1 MMSKQ
6 FVGFSDDDIY
16 KITRQ
21 TNGKDTAKN
30 LSRPHQKPVRLG
42 ETKPPAPKSVP
53 PKEHVQTNAA
63 DSSTA
68 TSCVDSSI
76 YPNYPIQQ
84 AVAFKPL
91 PTMMNAP
98 EDESILILPKK
109 PPTGSSEGANVFLV
123 SNISI
128 LEGMSA
134 STPMAKAMPDSTN
147 TPFRGMSL
155 KDFEQQRKLMQE
167 QNRQKRDM
175 LQKVIEQHT
184 QKTAAEANK
193 LQEIKSELGKLD
205 SELATDVAIL
215 RKQIDAA
222 SLHFSNVEKNYLNIE
237 NLFLKAKVELHQAL
251 ERKELLTEHLCT
263 IISHNEERKAKRL
276 SELMD
281 KVGLSLN
288 GDYDDSSIN
297 SDESSSKVSSA
308 GETSQK

>member
-1 MMSKQ
+1 MSKQ

-21 TNGKDTAKN
+21 TNGKDAAKN

-42 ETKPPAPKSVP
+42 EKKPPAVKSVP
-53 PKEHVQTNAA
+53 PKEHVQTSVA

-76 YPNYPIQQ
+76 YPNHPIQQ

-109 PPTGSSEGANVFLV
+109 PLTTGSSAGAHVHMV
-123 SNISI
+123 SDNSI
-128 LEGMSA
+128 LDGMSA
-134 STPMAKAMPDSTN
+134 STPMAKTMPESTN
-147 TPFRGMSL
+147 TPFKGMSL

-205 SELATDVAIL
+205 SELASDVAIL

-251 ERKELLTEHLCT
+251 ERKEMLTEHLCT

-276 SELMD
+276 SELME

-297 SDESSSKVSSA
+297 SDESSSKLSST
-308 GETSQK
+308 GETPQK